1 MKKNKLLMFCAL
13 FMVGTFA
20 LTACGTNNGNNS
32 KEAPYQDETN
42 YKVNDMYNNG
52 TNNDYNNGYDN
63 GNVGDDLK
71 DAGRNLMDSIKD
83 TGDAI
88 RDGVNNLGNGTT
100 NNNKI
105 IKNLKVFF
113 IALYPLRFSIH
124 TRKRALFSFS
134 NGCSFSLCLIIFY
147 TLPLL

>member
-20 LTACGTNNGNNS
+20 LTACGGMNNNGGT
-32 KEAPYQDETN
+32 EAPYQDETN
-42 YKVNDMYNNG
+42 QKVNDNNMYNN
-52 TNNDYNNGYDN
+52 NYDN

-100 NNNKI
+100 NNNKT
-105 IKNLKVFF
+105 N
-113 IALYPLRFSIH
+113 P
-124 TRKRALFSFS
+124 
-134 NGCSFSLCLIIFY
+134 
-147 TLPLL
+147 